1 MMPSSASSGSR
12 YAGTNL
18 AGLRLIRHFAGTS
31 WVSISLTPYRCRS
44 REIAGIQSIYLMATG
59 LWPLAHRRSFEA
71 VTGRKRE
78 FWLVRT
84 VGGLAAAC
92 GTPLGVSVICGRQPT
107 EIQLLAGAQALV
119 FVTADVF
126 AAKTQ
131 SRLYLGD
138 LVLHAACLPS
148 WFVPWEFGA
157 S

>member
-1 MMPSSASSGSR
+1 
-12 YAGTNL
+12 
-18 AGLRLIRHFAGTS
+18 
-31 WVSISLTPYRCRS
+31 
-44 REIAGIQSIYLMATG
+44 MATG

-92 GTPLGVSVICGRQPT
+92 GTALGVSVICGRQHT

-148 WFVPWEFGA
+148 WFVPWESGA